1 MEIDP
6 YIIIVVGAK
15 DEVCEVDMLHV
26 RARGF
31 NKYGFS
37 QFVI

>member
-1 MEIDP
+1 
-6 YIIIVVGAK
+6 
-15 DEVCEVDMLHV
+15 VCEVDMLNV

-37 QFVI
+37 QFVIWTKYFLIYRDIIYMF